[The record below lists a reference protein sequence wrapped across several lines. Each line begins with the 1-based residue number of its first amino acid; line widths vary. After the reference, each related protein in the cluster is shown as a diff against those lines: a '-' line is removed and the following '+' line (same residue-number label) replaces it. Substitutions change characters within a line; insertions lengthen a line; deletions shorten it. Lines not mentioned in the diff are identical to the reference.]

1 MNASFSVVEFGRSR
15 RQPLPAALAMALALS
30 PTFLFAAQTVTNCND
45 TGAGSLRSAVAAA
58 AEGDTINM
66 TTLTCSKIT
75 LGTALVISR
84 NSLTLNGKSLQAL
97 TISGNNKS
105 FGVLQHT
112 GTGTL
117 SVNNLSL
124 SNGNYTSGGC
134 IASLGNVALVGVG
147 MSYCTSTGVGG
158 KSVGGAVGA
167 VHDVTASS
175 SVFNKNY
182 ASDAT
187 SSGAITV
194 GGAIAGADITI
205 SKSTISNNSAT
216 TGGNIAGGGGVYA
229 VGNLSISD
237 TTLSNNI
244 ALDVGGLSS
253 AGGGAFAGGNVTIV
267 GSTFTINDA
276 SVGAG
281 LAQGTTGKTV
291 TVTNSTLSGNTGY
304 LGGGMAIAGTLQLNN
319 STVARNYVGGSYGA
333 AGIEIG
339 ANSVFQS
346 SIVANNTAPNAPTF
360 ADIGSKGV
368 AVTII
373 GANNLV
379 ITAQSSITLPIGTLK
394 SDPKL
399 ASFLENNGGP
409 TQTLVLESGSPAIGT
424 GNNVLRLASD
434 QRGPGFARMTR
445 EKTDIGAYQTGDG
458 IFASGFE

>member
-1 MNASFSVVEFGRSR
+1 MNTSFSVVHIGLSR
-15 RQPLPAALAMALALS
+15 RQPLPAAMALALALS
-30 PTFLFAAQTVTNCND
+30 PTFSSAAQTVTNCND
-45 TGAGSLRSAVAAA
+45 SGSGSLRGALAAA
-58 AEGDTINM
+58 VESDTINM

-84 NSLTLNGKSLQAL
+84 NSLTLNGKGLQAL

-124 SNGNYTSGGC
+124 TDGNYTSGGC

-147 MSYCTSTGVGG
+147 MSYCTATGVGG

-167 VHDVTASS
+167 VHDVTVSS
-175 SVFNKNY
+175 SVLRKNY
-182 ASDAT
+182 ATDTT
-187 SSGAITV
+187 SSGAVTV
-194 GGAIAGADITI
+194 GGAVAGVNITI
-205 SKSTISNNSAT
+205 SNSTITNNSAT

-229 VGNLSISD
+229 VGNLSISN
-237 TTLSNNI
+237 TTLSNNV

-281 LAQGTTGKTV
+281 LAQGTVGKIV
-291 TVTNSTLSGNTGY
+291 TVTNSTLSDNTGY

-346 SIVANNTAPNAPTF
+346 SIVANNTAPNASSF

-368 AVTII
+368 AVTVT

-379 ITAQSSITLPIGTLK
+379 ITAQSSITLPSGTLK

-409 TQTLVLESGSPAIGT
+409 TQTFVLEPGSPAIGT